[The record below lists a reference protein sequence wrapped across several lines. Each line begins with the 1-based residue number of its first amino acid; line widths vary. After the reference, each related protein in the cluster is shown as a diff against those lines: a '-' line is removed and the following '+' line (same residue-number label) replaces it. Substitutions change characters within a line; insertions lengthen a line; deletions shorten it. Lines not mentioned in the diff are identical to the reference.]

1 MSADRD
7 SAVGRERTGLDVMES
22 LSIPPGGTHRYAAVD
37 ERLADDLG
45 RWLTEFCFGDVWG
58 RDGLDLQ
65 TKRLL
70 TITTLA
76 ILNRER
82 QLRFHVRSALDQGIA
97 GSTVL
102 DALMHL
108 VAYAGFPTAIAAI
121 ECATDEIA
129 AHRADHPS
137 SPDQAGSPD
146 QKGTTP

>member
-1 MSADRD
+1 MTGTREQ
-7 SAVGRERTGLDVMES
+7 VGLEVMHA
-22 LSIPPGGTHRYAAVD
+22 LSITPGGTRRYADVD
-37 ERLADDLG
+37 PQLADDLG

-58 RDGLDLQ
+58 RDGLDLA

-82 QLRFHVRSALDQGIA
+82 QLRFHVRSALDQGVDA
-97 GSTVL
+97 RTVL

-121 ECATDEIA
+121 ECATEEIA
-129 AHRADHPS
+129 AHRSAAAAPD
-137 SPDQAGSPD
+137 PDQE
-146 QKGTTP
+146 GTTP

>member
-1 MSADRD
+1 MSAELDASPSRND
-7 SAVGRERTGLDVMES
+7 IGLDVMAS
-22 LSIPPGGTHRYAAVD
+22 LAIMPGGTQRYAAVD
-37 ERLADDLG
+37 QDLADDLG

-58 RDGLDLQ
+58 RDGLDLV

-76 ILNRER
+76 VLNRER
-82 QLRFHVRSALDQGIA
+82 QLRMHVRTALDQGIE
-97 GSTVL
+97 GKTIL

-129 AHRADHPS
+129 AQTKPEGA
-137 SPDQAGSPD
+137 
-146 QKGTTP
+146 TE